1 MWVLQRTPRAKI
13 RRRGID
19 GVRDIM
25 TQLRHATI
33 TGTGS
38 YLPEQVITNFDLEKL
53 VDTSDEWIRQRTGI
67 RERRM
72 AEDDE
77 ATSDLCVRAARWA
90 IKNANINPLDIQMI
104 LVATVTPDTFFPSTA
119 CYVQKGIG
127 AKHAS
132 AMDISAACAGFLYGL
147 DLADGLIRSGRYDT
161 ILVVGGEIFNKIVD
175 WNDRGT
181 CVLFGDGAGAAVVQ
195 ATDEPKGILASYI
208 GSDGDYADIDLL
220 GIPAGGSRMPVTQKA
235 IDQKLDK
242 IQMNGREVFKLGVRL
257 MPEAAQRVLRQAN
270 VSIEDID
277 LLIPHQANL
286 RIIEAVGDRLGM
298 PREKVYI
305 NVDKYGNTSAA
316 TVIIALDEAIR
327 EGRAKPGDLLLLVTF
342 GAGLTWGSTL
352 LRL

>member
-1 MWVLQRTPRAKI
+1 MNRYAE
-13 RRRGID
+13 
-19 GVRDIM
+19 
-25 TQLRHATI
+25 I

-38 YLPEQVITNFDLEKL
+38 YLPETVLTNFDLEKM
-53 VDTSDEWIRQRTGI
+53 VETSDEWIRQRTGI
-67 RERRM
+67 VERRI
-72 AEDDE
+72 AEDNI
-77 ATSDLCVRAARWA
+77 ATSDLSVHAARLA
-90 IKNANINPLDIQMI
+90 IKRAQIDPLDIQMI

-127 AKHAS
+127 AKNAS

-147 DLADGLIRSGRYDT
+147 DLANGLIVSGQYDT
-161 ILVVGGEIFNKIVD
+161 ILVVGAEVFNNIVD
-175 WNDRGT
+175 WNDRNT

-195 ATDEPKGILASYI
+195 ATDEQKGIIESYI

-220 GIPAGGSRMPVTQKA
+220 GIPAGGSRMPVTTDA
-235 IDQKLDK
+235 LDNKLNK

-257 MPEAAQRVLRQAN
+257 MPEAAGRVLKKAN
-270 VSIEDID
+270 IGVDDVD

-286 RIIEAVGDRLGM
+286 RIIEAVGHRLGV
-298 PREKVYI
+298 PREKVYV

-327 EGRAKPGDLLLLVTF
+327 EGRAKPDDLILLVTF

>member
-1 MWVLQRTPRAKI
+1 M
-13 RRRGID
+13 
-19 GVRDIM
+19 
-25 TQLRHATI
+25 
-33 TGTGS
+33 
-38 YLPEQVITNFDLEKL
+38 

-67 RERRM
+67 SERRI
-72 AEDDE
+72 AEDDV
-77 ATSDLCVRAARWA
+77 ATSDLCIHAARWA
-90 IKNANINPLDIQMI
+90 IKNAHIDPLDIEMI
-104 LVATVTPDTFFPSTA
+104 LVATVTPDRFFPSTA

-127 AKHAS
+127 AKNAA

-147 DLADGLIRSGRYDT
+147 DLADGLIRSGRYNT

-175 WNDRGT
+175 WNDRNT

-195 ATDEPKGILASYI
+195 ATDESKGILASYI
-208 GSDGDYADIDLL
+208 GSDGDYADVDLL
-220 GIPAGGSRMPVTQKA
+220 GIPAGGSRMPVT
-235 IDQKLDK
+235 

-270 VSIEDID
+270 VSVEDID

>member
-1 MWVLQRTPRAKI
+1 
-13 RRRGID
+13 
-19 GVRDIM
+19 M

-38 YLPEQVITNFDLEKL
+38 YLPEQVVTNFDLEKM

-67 RERRM
+67 TERRI
-72 AEDDE
+72 AEDDV
-77 ATSDLCVRAARWA
+77 ATSDLCIHAARWA
-90 IKNANINPLDIQMI
+90 IKNANIDPLDIEMI

-127 AKHAS
+127 AKNAA
-132 AMDISAACAGFLYGL
+132 AMDLSAACAGFLYGL
-147 DLADGLIRSGRYDT
+147 DLADGMIKSGRYNT
-161 ILVVGGEIFNKIVD
+161 ILVIGGEVFNNIID
-175 WNDRGT
+175 WNDRNT
-181 CVLFGDGAGAAVVQ
+181 CVLFGDGAGAAIVQ

-220 GIPAGGSRMPVTQKA
+220 GIPAGGSRMPITPEA
-235 IDQKLDK
+235 IDQKRDK
-242 IQMNGREVFKLGVRL
+242 LQMNGREVFKLGVRL
-257 MPEAAQRVLRQAN
+257 MPEAAQRVLREAN
-270 VSIEDID
+270 VSIEEID

-286 RIIEAVGDRLGM
+286 RIIEAVGDRLGV
-298 PREKVYI
+298 PREKVYV

-327 EGRAKPGDLLLLVTF
+327 EGRAKPGDLLLFVTF

>member
-1 MWVLQRTPRAKI
+1 
-13 RRRGID
+13 
-19 GVRDIM
+19 M

-38 YLPEQVITNFDLEKL
+38 YLPERVVTNHDIEKL

-67 RERRM
+67 RERRI
-72 AEDDE
+72 AEDNV
-77 ATSDLCVRAARWA
+77 ATSDLCIHAARSA
-90 IKNANINPLDIQMI
+90 IKNAHINPLDIQMI

-127 AKHAS
+127 AKNAS

-147 DLADGLIRSGRYDT
+147 DLADGMIRSGRYDT
-161 ILVVGGEIFNKIVD
+161 ILVVGGEIFNNIVD

-208 GSDGDYADIDLL
+208 GSDGDYADIELL
-220 GIPAGGSRMPVTQKA
+220 GIPAGGSRMPVTA
-235 IDQKLDK
+235 EVIDLKLNK

-257 MPEAAQRVLRQAN
+257 MPEAAQRVLRAAN

-298 PREKVYI
+298 PRDKVYVNI
-305 NVDKYGNTSAA
+305 DKYGNTSAA

-352 LRL
+352 LQL

>member
-1 MWVLQRTPRAKI
+1 
-13 RRRGID
+13 
-19 GVRDIM
+19 M

-38 YLPEQVITNFDLEKL
+38 YLPDRVVTNFDIEKM

-67 RERRM
+67 VERRI
-72 AEDDE
+72 AEDDV
-77 ATSDLCVRAARWA
+77 ATSDLCIHAARWA
-90 IKNANINPLDIQMI
+90 IKNAHIDPLDIEMI
-104 LVATVTPDTFFPSTA
+104 LVATVTPDRFFPSTA

-127 AKHAS
+127 AKNA
-132 AMDISAACAGFLYGL
+132 AMDLSAACSDFLYGL
-147 DLADGLIRSGRYDT
+147 DFADGMIRSGRYNT

-175 WNDRGT
+175 WNDRST

-195 ATDEPKGILASYI
+195 ATDESKGILASYI

-220 GIPAGGSRMPVTQKA
+220 GIPAGGSRMPITQKA

-242 IQMNGREVFKLGVRL
+242 LQMNGREVFKLGVRL

-270 VSIEDID
+270 VSIDDID

-327 EGRAKPGDLLLLVTF
+327 EGRAKPGDLLLFVTF

>member
-1 MWVLQRTPRAKI
+1 MKRNA
-13 RRRGID
+13 
-19 GVRDIM
+19 
-25 TQLRHATI
+25 AI

-38 YLPEQVITNFDLEKL
+38 YLPDTILSNFDLEKM

-67 RERRM
+67 VERRI
-72 AEDDE
+72 AEDDV
-77 ATSDLCVRAARWA
+77 ATSDLSVQAARLA
-90 IKNANINPLDIQMI
+90 IKRAQIDPLDIEMI

-127 AKHAS
+127 AKNAS

-147 DLADGLIRSGRYDT
+147 DLANGLIVSGQYNT
-161 ILVVGGEIFNKIVD
+161 ILVIGGEVFNNIVD
-175 WNDRGT
+175 WNDRNT

-195 ATDEPKGILASYI
+195 ATEEPKGILSSYI
-208 GSDGDYADIDLL
+208 GSDGDYADINLL
-220 GIPAGGSRMPVTQKA
+220 GIPAGGSRMPVTSNA
-235 IDQKLDK
+235 IDQNLNK

-257 MPEAAQRVLRQAN
+257 MPEAAERALKKAN
-270 VSIEDID
+270 VSVDDID

-286 RIIEAVGDRLGM
+286 RIIEAVGHRLGV
-298 PREKVYI
+298 PREKVYV

-316 TVIIALDEAIR
+316 TVIIALDEAIQ
-327 EGRAKPGDLLLLVTF
+327 EGIAKPDDLILLVTF

>member
-1 MWVLQRTPRAKI
+1 MARYA
-13 RRRGID
+13 
-19 GVRDIM
+19 
-25 TQLRHATI
+25 AI

-38 YLPEQVITNFDLEKL
+38 YLPETVLTNFDLEKM

-67 RERRM
+67 AERRI
-72 AEDDE
+72 AEDDT
-77 ATSDLCVRAARWA
+77 ATSDLSVQAARLA
-90 IKNANINPLDIQMI
+90 IKRAQIDPLEIEMI

-127 AKHAS
+127 AKNAA

-147 DLADGLIRSGRYDT
+147 DLANGLIVSGQYDT
-161 ILVVGGEIFNKIVD
+161 ILVVGGEVFNNIVD
-175 WNDRGT
+175 WNDRNT
-181 CVLFGDGAGAAVVQ
+181 CVLFGDGAGAAIVQ
-195 ATDEPKGILASYI
+195 ATEEPKGILASYI

-220 GIPAGGSRMPVTQKA
+220 GIPAGGSRMPVTSEA

-257 MPEAAQRVLRQAN
+257 MPEAAQRALSKAN
-270 VSIEDID
+270 VSVEEID

-286 RIIEAVGDRLGM
+286 RIIEAVGDRLGV

-316 TVIIALDEAIR
+316 TVIIALDEAIQD
-327 EGRAKPGDLLLLVTF
+327 GRAKPGDLILLVTF

>member
-1 MWVLQRTPRAKI
+1 MWVLQRTSRAKI

-104 LVATVTPDTFFPSTA
+104 LVATVTPDTFCSPQRRATS
-119 CYVQKGIG
+119 QKGIG

-147 DLADGLIRSGRYDT
+147 DLADGLIRSGR
-161 ILVVGGEIFNKIVD
+161 I
-175 WNDRGT
+175 
-181 CVLFGDGAGAAVVQ
+181 
-195 ATDEPKGILASYI
+195 
-208 GSDGDYADIDLL
+208 
-220 GIPAGGSRMPVTQKA
+220 
-235 IDQKLDK
+235 
-242 IQMNGREVFKLGVRL
+242 
-257 MPEAAQRVLRQAN
+257 
-270 VSIEDID
+270 
-277 LLIPHQANL
+277 
-286 RIIEAVGDRLGM
+286 
-298 PREKVYI
+298 
-305 NVDKYGNTSAA
+305 
-316 TVIIALDEAIR
+316 
-327 EGRAKPGDLLLLVTF
+327 
-342 GAGLTWGSTL
+342 
-352 LRL
+352 

>member
-1 MWVLQRTPRAKI
+1 
-13 RRRGID
+13 
-19 GVRDIM
+19 M

-175 WNDRGT
+175 WSDRGT

-257 MPEAAQRVLRQAN
+257 MPEAAHRVLRQAN
-270 VSIEDID
+270 VNIEDID

-286 RIIEAVGDRLGM
+286 RIIEAVGDRLGV

>member
-1 MWVLQRTPRAKI
+1 MNRYAE
-13 RRRGID
+13 
-19 GVRDIM
+19 
-25 TQLRHATI
+25 I

-38 YLPEQVITNFDLEKL
+38 YLPETVLTNFDLEKM
-53 VDTSDEWIRQRTGI
+53 VETSDEWIRQRTGI
-67 RERRM
+67 VERRI
-72 AEDDE
+72 AEDNI
-77 ATSDLCVRAARWA
+77 ATSDLSVHAARLA
-90 IKNANINPLDIQMI
+90 IKRAQIDPLDIQMI

-127 AKHAS
+127 AKNAS

-147 DLADGLIRSGRYDT
+147 DLANGLIVSGQYDT
-161 ILVVGGEIFNKIVD
+161 ILVVGAEVFNNIVD
-175 WNDRGT
+175 WNDRNT

-195 ATDEPKGILASYI
+195 ATDEQKGIIESYI

-220 GIPAGGSRMPVTQKA
+220 GIPAGGSRMPVTTDA
-235 IDQKLDK
+235 LDNKLNK

-257 MPEAAQRVLRQAN
+257 MPEAAERVLKKAN
-270 VSIEDID
+270 ISVDDVD

-286 RIIEAVGDRLGM
+286 RIIEAVGHRLGV
-298 PREKVYI
+298 PREKVYV

-327 EGRAKPGDLLLLVTF
+327 EGRAKPDDLILLVTF

>member
-1 MWVLQRTPRAKI
+1 
-13 RRRGID
+13 
-19 GVRDIM
+19 M
-25 TQLRHATI
+25 TQLRHAAI

-38 YLPEQVITNFDLEKL
+38 YLPERVVTNYDLERM

-67 RERRM
+67 VERRI
-72 AEDDE
+72 ADDDI
-77 ATSDLCVRAARWA
+77 ATSDLCVNAARWA
-90 IKNANINPLDIQMI
+90 IKNANIDPLDIELI

-127 AKHAS
+127 AKNAA
-132 AMDISAACAGFLYGL
+132 AMDLSAACAGFLYGL
-147 DLADGLIRSGRYDT
+147 DLADGLIKSGRYNT
-161 ILVVGGEIFNKIVD
+161 VLVVGGEVFNNIVD
-175 WNDRGT
+175 WDDRST
-181 CVLFGDGAGAAVVQ
+181 CVLFGDGAGAAVVE
-195 ATDEPKGILASYI
+195 ATDEPKGVLASYI
-208 GSDGDYADIDLL
+208 GSDGDYADINLL
-220 GIPAGGSRMPVTQKA
+220 GIPAGGSRMPITEAA

-242 IQMNGREVFKLGVRL
+242 LKMNGREVFKLGVRL
-257 MPEAAQRVLRQAN
+257 MPEAAQRVLSKAE
-270 VSIEDID
+270 VGVEEID

-286 RIIEAVGDRLGM
+286 RIIEAVGDRLGV

-327 EGRAKPGDLLLLVTF
+327 EGRAKPGDLLLFVTF

>member
-1 MWVLQRTPRAKI
+1 
-13 RRRGID
+13 
-19 GVRDIM
+19 M

-175 WNDRGT
+175 WSDRGT

-270 VSIEDID
+270 VNIEDID

-286 RIIEAVGDRLGM
+286 RIIEAVGDRLGV

>member
-1 MWVLQRTPRAKI
+1 MNRYAK
-13 RRRGID
+13 
-19 GVRDIM
+19 
-25 TQLRHATI
+25 I

-38 YLPEQVITNFDLEKL
+38 YLPETVLTNFDLEKM

-67 RERRM
+67 VERRI
-72 AEDDE
+72 AEDNI
-77 ATSDLCVRAARWA
+77 ATSDLSVHAARLA
-90 IKNANINPLDIQMI
+90 IKRAQIDPLDIQMI

-127 AKHAS
+127 AKNAS

-147 DLADGLIRSGRYDT
+147 DLANGLIVSGQYDT
-161 ILVVGGEIFNKIVD
+161 ILVIGAEVFNNIVD
-175 WNDRGT
+175 WKDRNT

-195 ATDEPKGILASYI
+195 GTDEEKGIIASYI

-220 GIPAGGSRMPVTQKA
+220 GIPAGGSRMPVTT
-235 IDQKLDK
+235 DTLDNNLNK

-257 MPEAAQRVLRQAN
+257 MPEAAERVLKKAN
-270 VSIEDID
+270 VSVDEVDMF
-277 LLIPHQANL
+277 IPHQANL
-286 RIIEAVGDRLGM
+286 RIIEAVGHRLGV
-298 PREKVYI
+298 PREKVYV

-327 EGRAKPGDLLLLVTF
+327 EGSVKPEDLILLVTF